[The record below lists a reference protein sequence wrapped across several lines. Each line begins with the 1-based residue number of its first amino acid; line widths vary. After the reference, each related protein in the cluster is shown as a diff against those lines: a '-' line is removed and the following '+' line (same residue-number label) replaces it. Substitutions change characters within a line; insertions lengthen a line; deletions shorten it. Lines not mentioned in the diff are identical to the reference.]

1 MHLLRSCLPLATF
14 SQTPRQHCEVMF
26 LFNQLADRI
35 WHRPIDSVIHEG
47 GVLDLASLST
57 PVKID
62 ELDLKAIGTIT
73 PSKIGVS

>member
-1 MHLLRSCLPLATF
+1 
-14 SQTPRQHCEVMF
+14 MF